1 MKLDNLLLVAGS
13 GRNSGKTTF
22 VCKIIEQFHHL
33 GITSIKIS
41 PHFHNPSDGLIPIT
55 SKSGYTIF
63 EETNSNTLKDS
74 SRMLKSGADKVY
86 YIQTH
91 EESLNEAF
99 SDVYK
104 KIEPNKPVICE
115 SPGLIYHFEPGI
127 FIIMISSVGSNLKS
141 LVSLKRF
148 QHKEFTNEEIL
159 KIVSFPIDFLDGV
172 WKSMK

>member
-22 VCKIIEQFHHL
+22 VCKIIEQFRYL

-55 SKSGYTIF
+55 GKSGYIIY
-63 EETNSNTLKDS
+63 EETNRRTLKDS
-74 SRMLKSGADKVY
+74 SRMLKSGAEKVY

-91 EESLNEAF
+91 EEYLNEAF
-99 SDVYK
+99 SDVYM
-104 KIEPNKPVICE
+104 KIEPGKPVICE
-115 SPGLIYHFEPGI
+115 SPGLIHYFEPGI
-127 FIIMISSVGSNLKS
+127 FIIMISSAISNLKS

-148 QHKEFTNEEIL
+148 QHMKFTNEEIL
-159 KIVSFPIDFLDGV
+159 KITSLPIDFADGV
-172 WKSMK
+172 WKSLK